1 MATKKTRINITCE
14 KETIHLLTELAKK
27 QDRSTAG
34 FAKELIL
41 EALEKREDVALS
53 KLAQIRDIA
62 TATRVAH
69 NIAWK

>member
-1 MATKKTRINITCE
+1 MATKQKRINITCE

-41 EALEKREDVALS
+41 EALEKREDIALS
-53 KLAQIRDIA
+53 KLAQIRDLA
-62 TATRVAH
+62 TAARITH
-69 NIAWK
+69 NSAWK

>member
-1 MATKKTRINITCE
+1 
-14 KETIHLLTELAKK
+14 LTELAKK

-62 TATRVAH
+62 TATRIAH
-69 NIAWK
+69 NNAWK

>member
-1 MATKKTRINITCE
+1 MATKKARINITCE

-41 EALEKREDVALS
+41 EALEKREDIALS

-62 TATRVAH
+62 TATRIAH
-69 NIAWK
+69 NSAWK